1 MTAKPDKLRL
11 FYPSRD
17 LAAHGEPLPN
27 RTILS
32 ASLNTIVTESIE
44 QESGY
49 WDGAVGFFTAESN
62 SVLRGLFFHVQKWTA
77 GTLQLT

>member
-17 LAAHGEPLPN
+17 LSAHGEPLPV
-27 RTILS
+27 RTAVS
-32 ASLNTIVTESIE
+32 GSLNTIVTKSIT

-49 WDGAVGFFTAESN
+49 WDGAI
-62 SVLRGLFFHVQKWTA
+62 
-77 GTLQLT
+77 

>member
-17 LAAHGEPLPN
+17 LSAHGEPLPD
-27 RTILS
+27 RTVLS
-32 ASLNTIVTESIE
+32 GSLNTIVTESMT

-49 WDGAVGFFTAESN
+49 WEN
-62 SVLRGLFFHVQKWTA
+62 H
-77 GTLQLT
+77 GTGYRNRSCVRIGVY